1 MLRLVVAL
9 VLALVLVLP
18 GGGAAAELKGQ
29 LLIVG
34 STSVQPLS
42 EELAQ
47 EFMARHP
54 GVNVIVRG
62 GGSNVGIAAAH
73 AGTADLGSSS
83 RELTA
88 TEKTGLDLHEV
99 ARDGIAVVVHP
110 SNPVSNLT
118 TEQIRRI
125 FAGQLTN
132 WRQVG
137 GQNERIMVVIRD
149 ARSGTRG
156 AFEEL
161 VMDRRKVTRSA
172 VEQESTGAVMSIVS
186 QTRRAIGYIS
196 LGSLDGT
203 VKALNVDGVAPSEEH
218 IRQKLYRI
226 SRPFLYLTKGA
237 PSELAKAYLDFVLS
251 REGQAIVARDYLP
264 VRR

>member
-1 MLRLVVAL
+1 LVALVFAL
-9 VLALVLVLP
+9 VLAWS
-18 GGGAAAELKGQ
+18 GGGTAAELKGQ
-29 LLIVG
+29 LLITG

-54 GVNVIVRG
+54 GVNVVVRG
-62 GGSNVGIAAAH
+62 GGSSAGIAAAH

-83 RELTA
+83 RDLTA
-88 TEKTGLDLHEV
+88 VEQTGLQLHEF
-99 ARDGIAVVVHP
+99 ARDGIVVVVHP
-110 SNPVSNLT
+110 SNPVTNLT
-118 TEQIRRI
+118 TEQVRRI
-125 FAGQLTN
+125 FAGQITA
-132 WRQVG
+132 WRQIG
-137 GQNERIMVVIRD
+137 GWNERITVVIRD

-161 VMDRRKVTRSA
+161 VMGNQKVTRSA
-172 VEQESTGAVMSIVS
+172 VEQESTGAVMATVA
-186 QTRRAIGYIS
+186 QTKGAIGYIS
-196 LGSLDGT
+196 LGSLDGM
-203 VKALNVDGVAPSEEH
+203 VKALSVDGVAPSEEH

-237 PSELAKAYLDFVLS
+237 PSELARAYLDFVLS
-251 REGQAIVARDYLP
+251 REGQTIVARDYLP